1 MLNLSTTSF
10 ELNKLKNVSKK
21 FFICFNLQPF
31 LLRGKISLLFLL
43 FNTFLL
49 TIFVGV
55 VYAIFRLNLK
65 EILLLLIK

>member
-1 MLNLSTTSF
+1 MLNLATTSI

-21 FFICFNLQPF
+21 FFYLF
-31 LLRGKISLLFLL
+31 ISLLFLL
-43 FNTFLL
+43 FYTFLL

>member
-1 MLNLSTTSF
+1 MLNLATTSI
-10 ELNKLKNVSKK
+10 ELNKIKNVSKK
-21 FFICFNLQPF
+21 FFYLF
-31 LLRGKISLLFLL
+31 ISLLFLL
-43 FNTFLL
+43 FYTFLL